1 LSSSVNS
8 FRQYVYEKALEAGD
22 VKNTPWKGIPSLFID
37 RETAIEERI
46 EKRRELKRRA
56 QERERELAYGGS
68 MYDEQSWAEVEE
80 IAEDEWRFYDPEQ
93 YYRFG
98 KLRERRR
105 EMLEVQKTRS
115 ETMMRISAEAEVSVD
130 EYMGVMIDFGLCSPG
145 NNTSLLT
152 ADVGGWPFLPRWSMA
167 RLSC

>member
-1 LSSSVNS
+1 
-8 FRQYVYEKALEAGD
+8 
-22 VKNTPWKGIPSLFID
+22 
-37 RETAIEERI
+37 
-46 EKRRELKRRA
+46 
-56 QERERELAYGGS
+56 

-152 ADVGGWPFLPRWSMA
+152 ADVGLSPISGKGREFGLDGDSERQILKSMA
-167 RLSC
+167 LTYVSIILSPVAVQVGNEGPELVQRAFAELRGFGMMVN